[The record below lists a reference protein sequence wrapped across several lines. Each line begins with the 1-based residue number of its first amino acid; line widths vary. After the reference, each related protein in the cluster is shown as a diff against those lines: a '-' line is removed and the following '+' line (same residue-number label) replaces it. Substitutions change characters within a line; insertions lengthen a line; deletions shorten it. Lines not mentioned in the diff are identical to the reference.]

1 VTTWRAASEPAD
13 ELYSLQPDVV
23 VTGTG
28 TAAYAHLVWHGKEAE
43 GKYNVWY
50 SHLAGYDVARDWE
63 TPVVVDEGDSVN
75 RGLPALAVG
84 AALTE
89 THVAFVEDAVASYFG
104 RINVWYVGA
113 NGNRENDDN
122 TGEGVFWFPLIMKG
136 SQ

>member
-1 VTTWRAASEPAD
+1 
-13 ELYSLQPDVV
+13 LQPDVV

-28 TAAYAHLVWHGKEAE
+28 TAAYAHLVWHGKQEE
-43 GKYNVWY
+43 GKYNVWHSY
-50 SHLAGYDVARDWE
+50 LAGYDDTRTWQ
-63 TPVVVDEGDSVN
+63 TPEVVDEGQSMN

-89 THVAFVEDAVASYFG
+89 THVALVEDAVASYFG

-113 NGNRENDDN
+113 NGNRDNDEDA
-122 TGEGVFWFPLIMKG
+122 GEGVFWLPLITKD